1 MAKEYAVF
9 YYGSKELLAITMA
22 DVLPGEITDTKA
34 LLAYEHGITAE
45 DIKVEVESRTKSD
58 SCIRKETNMSSKEE
72 KKLLMQFAAKAQK
85 ETGRRSR
92 AKYIP
97 MARMSLLEMSSNG
110 CITGLN
116 DIEYVMVKD
125 QKTGVEIQCRRNSEG
140 TYSVNEYKTG
150 LRYYAAYGSNIN
162 LKQMA
167 HRCPYARVVGVGR
180 LHDYR
185 LTFRRGGYA
194 NIEPSVS
201 ESVPLLIWETTPVD
215 ERSLD
220 RYEGYPEF
228 YGKQLV
234 TVNLEGGKPL
244 EAYIY
249 IMMQEHKGEY
259 TAPRRNYYDGIVEG
273 YAANGM
279 RVSELRR
286 ARARTIEKI
295 KAREI

>member
-22 DVLPGEITDTKA
+22 DVFPGEITGTKA
-34 LLAYEHGITAE
+34 LLAYEHGIATE
-45 DIKVEVESRTKSD
+45 NIKVKVESRTESG
-58 SCIRKETNMSSKEE
+58 SRVRKETNMSIKEE

-92 AKYIP
+92 TEYIP
-97 MARMSLLEMSSNG
+97 MARMSLLEMSGNSR
-110 CITGLN
+110 ITDLN

-125 QKTGVEIQCRRNSEG
+125 QKTGVEIQCRRDSEG
-140 TYSVNEYKTG
+140 VYSVNEYRAG

-167 HRCPYARVVGVGR
+167 YRCPYARVVGVGR

-194 NIEPSVS
+194 NVEPSVG

-215 ERSLD
+215 EQSLD

-228 YGKQLV
+228 YGKRLV
-234 TVNLEGGKPL
+234 TVDLEGGKPL

-249 IMMQEHKGEY
+249 IMTQEHKGEY
-259 TAPRRNYYDGIVEG
+259 TAPHRNYYNGIFEG

-279 RVSELRR
+279 RTSELRR

-295 KAREI
+295 KVREI